1 MQKSM
6 QQVKKKT
13 EANSKH
19 QKKSGGWFS
28 CFSNSTVDYSSQNM
42 ISQEQK
48 SKLEQKK
55 NVQEWDNDMNQ
66 HYGQPATDLYA
77 QQYGPNGS

>member
-1 MQKSM
+1 M

-55 NVQEWDNDMNQ
+55 NV
-66 HYGQPATDLYA
+66 
-77 QQYGPNGS
+77 